1 MSTATSKPKLS
12 ITGIL
17 IQDKEDKGYTA
28 YFAEFPE
35 VIAEGKDEKE
45 AQENLFEA
53 LSFMLEVKKQEM
65 SKEKNYDEK
74 TSIIKSFDL
83 ELV

>member
-1 MSTATSKPKLS
+1 MNHNLKPKLS

-17 IQDKEDKGYTA
+17 IQDRESKGYTA

-35 VIAEGKDEKE
+35 VIAEGANEKE

-53 LSFMLEVKKQEM
+53 FSFMLEVKKQEM
-65 SKEKNYDEK
+65 RKDQNYDEK
-74 TSIIKSFDL
+74 TSIIKSFNL
-83 ELV
+83 ELVL